1 MSKQPTVDE
10 LRQKIK
16 KLENEIL
23 ERNRLE
29 EELERIFNFS
39 PDLIGSGNLE
49 GYFTKINSSFK
60 QILGY
65 TEKAFL
71 EKPFISFVHDED
83 VEKTKEALAD
93 AVKGKRDI
101 YIENRYK
108 CRDGSYKW
116 IEWKVLAIAK
126 ENKFIAAGREI
137 SERKEAENERLELQ
151 KRLNRSKKMEALG
164 LLAGG
169 VAHDLNNILS
179 GIVGYPDLLL
189 MDENI
194 DQKVI
199 KSLEIIKQSGQRAAA
214 VVEDLLTVSRGIVSS
229 KKTLNLNPIIQEY
242 ISSPEYSDLA
252 ARNSNVTM
260 KISLDP
266 DLLNI
271 TGSLVHIKNAFAN
284 LVINA
289 FESIHNDIGTVTI
302 STRNQYVDKPIKGY
316 DEIHIGEYAVLT
328 VADSGVGISAKD
340 IDRIFEPFYTKKEMG
355 RRSGTGLGLT
365 IVWNTI
371 QNHDGYLEVKN
382 SQHGTTFELYYPITR
397 DKIDEEKEQVP
408 FEDYAGNGEKI
419 LVVDDMGSQRK
430 IACSML
436 EKLGYIAESVSSG
449 EEALDYIKAH
459 SVDLLLIDM
468 IMAPGI
474 NGRET
479 YERIVKI
486 FPGQKAII
494 ASGYSE
500 TDEVRKAMEMG
511 VGNYIKKP
519 YTLEKIGVAIRD
531 ELMK

>member
-1 MSKQPTVDE
+1 MDKQLTVDE
-10 LRQKIK
+10 LRQKVK

-23 ERNRLE
+23 EHNRLE
-29 EELERIFNFS
+29 EEFERIFNFS

-49 GYFTKINSSFK
+49 GYFTKISSSFK
-60 QILGY
+60 EILGY
-65 TEKAFL
+65 NEEEFL
-71 EKPFISFVHDED
+71 KEPFIFFVHDED
-83 VEKTKEALAD
+83 VEKTKEAIAE

-108 CRDGSYKW
+108 CKDDSYKW

-126 ENKFIAAGREI
+126 ENKFIAVGRDI
-137 SERKEAENERLELQ
+137 TERKEAEKQRLELQ
-151 KRLNRSKKMEALG
+151 RRLNRSKKMEALG

-194 DQKVI
+194 NQEVK

-214 VVEDLLTVSRGIVSS
+214 VVEDLLTVSRGITISRKV
-229 KKTLNLNPIIQEY
+229 LNLNHIIQEY
-242 ISSPEYSDLA
+242 ISSPEYAHLT
-252 ARNSNVTM
+252 ARHSNVTM
-260 KISLDP
+260 KIRLDS
-266 DLLNI
+266 DLLNMN
-271 TGSLVHIKNAFAN
+271 GSGVHIKNAFVN
-284 LVINA
+284 LVMNA
-289 FESIHNDIGTVTI
+289 FESINSDAGTVTI
-302 STRNQYVDKPIKGY
+302 STRNQYVDKPIEGY
-316 DEIHIGEYAVLT
+316 DEINVGEYAVLT
-328 VADSGVGISAKD
+328 ITDSGGGISEKD

-355 RRSGTGLGLT
+355 RSGTGLGLT

-371 QNHDGYLEVKN
+371 QDHDGYLEVKSDQN
-382 SQHGTTFELYYPITR
+382 GITFELYYPITR
-397 DKIDEEKEQVP
+397 KKISEEKKQVP
-408 FEDYAGNGEKI
+408 FKDYAGNGEKI
-419 LVVDDMGSQRK
+419 LVIDDIGSQRK

-436 EKLGYIAESVSSG
+436 EELGYRADAVSSG
-449 EEALDYIKAH
+449 EKALEYVKEH

-468 IMAPGI
+468 VMDPGI

-500 TDEVRKAMEMG
+500 TDEVKKAMEMG

-519 YTLEKIGVAIRD
+519 YTLEKIGVAIRG